1 MAMTYKELH
10 EKAVKLCE
18 GQAVW
23 IGSHMVRAKRIP
35 FEFDAC
41 YECEMDSI
49 CDHDMCEVCAECDAY
64 DGRPHIL
71 YLQPRSLMKK

>member
-1 MAMTYKELH
+1 MEYKELH

-18 GQAVW
+18 GQTVW

-35 FEFDAC
+35 YGFDAC
-41 YECEMDSI
+41 NECEMDSI
-49 CDHDMCEVCAECDAY
+49 CDHDMCLICAECDMY
-64 DGRPHIL
+64 DDHIHIL